1 MALDDIGVGQKGKV
15 GEFPVLYQE
24 LIDIFDE
31 LVIQLKTSL
40 RNRKSNA
47 SRALSQSIVF
57 VPKRLGGNSFR
68 FQLKMEDYWQWV
80 NDGRKAGKRPPIE
93 PILKWIAQKGI
104 KPTNF
109 RRGKKPDNLR
119 QFRSLAYA
127 IATNIG
133 KKGTKGNNFYTD
145 VIPSEKEFVRSV
157 TKRLA
162 KAAKHDVLVQIKY
175 FDK

>member
-1 MALDDIGVGQKGKV
+1 MALDDIGRSRVGKT

-40 RNRKSNA
+40 RNRKANA

-57 VPKRLGGNSFR
+57 VGSKTALGLR
-68 FQLKMEDYWQWV
+68 FQLKMEDYWKWV

-104 KPTNF
+104 RPTNF
-109 RRGKKPDNLR
+109 KRGKKPDNLR

-133 KKGTKGNNFYTD
+133 KRGTKGNNFYTD
-145 VIPSEKEFVRSV
+145 VIPSEKEFVKSV

-162 KAAKHDVLVQIKY
+162 KAAKQDVLVQIKY